1 MRMQGMLFALAVLLL
16 APTVRA
22 DDQLHQRPRYTLHVG
37 DVVDL
42 SYRLTPEYNQS
53 VTIQPDG
60 YASLNI
66 AGDVHLEGLT
76 LDQAHDLIIKKDSE
90 RLNNP
95 ELNLILSNFQRPY
108 VIVGGEVQQ
117 PGRIDLRENMT
128 AMQAVVMAGGF
139 KLSAKDTRIVVF
151 RHINADM
158 GEVRVLN
165 LHNIDKTAKLEHDM
179 ELQPGDMVLVPAN
192 KLEHFARYMH
202 AFSFSSSFSPQALA
216 Y

>member
-1 MRMQGMLFALAVLLL
+1 MKKSMKFLLTAFL
-16 APTVRA
+16 IASVAHA
-22 DDQLHQRPRYTLHVG
+22 DDQLHKRPRYTLHIG
-37 DVVDL
+37 DVIDL

-66 AGDVHLEGLT
+66 AGNVHLEGLT
-76 LDQAHDLIIKKDSE
+76 LDEAHDLIVKKDSE
-90 RLNNP
+90 RLNDP
-95 ELNLILSNFQRPY
+95 ELNLILSSFQRPY
-108 VIVGGEVQQ
+108 VIVGGEVFQ

-128 AMQAVVMAGGF
+128 AMQAIVMAGGF

-158 GEVRVLN
+158 GEVHELN

-179 ELQPGDMVLVPAN
+179 VLQPGDMLLVPAN

-202 AFSFSSSFSPQALA
+202 AFSFSSNFNPQALA
-216 Y
+216 AY

>member
-1 MRMQGMLFALAVLLL
+1 MKKGMKFLLIAFL
-16 APTVRA
+16 MASAAHA
-22 DDQLHQRPRYTLHVG
+22 DDQLHKRPRYALHVG
-37 DVVDL
+37 DVIDL

-66 AGDVHLEGLT
+66 AGNMHLEGLT
-76 LDQAHDLIIKKDSE
+76 LDEAHDLIVKKDSE
-90 RLNNP
+90 RLNDP
-95 ELNLILSNFQRPY
+95 ELNLILSSFQRPY
-108 VIVGGEVQQ
+108 VVVGGEVLQ

-158 GEVRVLN
+158 GEVHELN
-165 LHNIDKTAKLEHDM
+165 LHNINKTEKLEHDM
-179 ELQPGDMVLVPAN
+179 VLQPGDMLLVPAN
-192 KLEHFARYMH
+192 KLEHFSRYMR
-202 AFSFSSSFSPQALA
+202 AFSFSESFSPQALA
-216 Y
+216 AY

>member
-1 MRMQGMLFALAVLLL
+1 MKKGMKFLLIAFL
-16 APTVRA
+16 MASAAHA
-22 DDQLHQRPRYTLHVG
+22 DDQLQKRPRYTLHVG
-37 DVVDL
+37 DVIDL

-66 AGDVHLEGLT
+66 AGNMHLEGLT
-76 LDQAHDLIIKKDSE
+76 LDEAHDLIVKKDSE
-90 RLNNP
+90 RLNDP
-95 ELNLILSNFQRPY
+95 ELNLVLSSFQRPY
-108 VIVGGEVQQ
+108 VVVGGEVLQ

-158 GEVRVLN
+158 GEVHELN
-165 LHNIDKTAKLEHDM
+165 LHNINKTEKLEHDM
-179 ELQPGDMVLVPAN
+179 VLQPGDMLLVPAN
-192 KLEHFARYMH
+192 KLEHFSRYMR
-202 AFSFSSSFSPQALA
+202 AFSFSESFSPQALA
-216 Y
+216 AY

>member
-1 MRMQGMLFALAVLLL
+1 MKKGMKFLLIAFL
-16 APTVRA
+16 MASAAHA
-22 DDQLHQRPRYTLHVG
+22 DDQLHKRPRYTLHVG
-37 DVVDL
+37 DVIDL

-66 AGDVHLEGLT
+66 AGNMHLEGLT
-76 LDQAHDLIIKKDSE
+76 LDEAHDLIVKKDSE
-90 RLNNP
+90 RLNDP
-95 ELNLILSNFQRPY
+95 ELNLILSSFQRPY
-108 VIVGGEVQQ
+108 VVVGGEVLQ

-158 GEVRVLN
+158 GEVHELN
-165 LHNIDKTAKLEHDM
+165 LHNINKTEKLEHDM
-179 ELQPGDMVLVPAN
+179 VLQPGDMLLVPAN
-192 KLEHFARYMH
+192 KLEHFSRYMR
-202 AFSFSSSFSPQALA
+202 AFSFSESFSPQALA
-216 Y
+216 AY